1 VEDMQPLYY
10 FNVKPQRSPDT
21 VSEEDD
27 EAEVRLP
34 LRKLNV
40 PKEASTPFFLGSPVN
55 NQFNQL
61 LGGSNIDKM
70 KKKEHSKM
78 MGFVDGGYDSFGE
91 QS

>member
-1 VEDMQPLYY
+1 
-10 FNVKPQRSPDT
+10 
-21 VSEEDD
+21 
-27 EAEVRLP
+27 
-34 LRKLNV
+34 V